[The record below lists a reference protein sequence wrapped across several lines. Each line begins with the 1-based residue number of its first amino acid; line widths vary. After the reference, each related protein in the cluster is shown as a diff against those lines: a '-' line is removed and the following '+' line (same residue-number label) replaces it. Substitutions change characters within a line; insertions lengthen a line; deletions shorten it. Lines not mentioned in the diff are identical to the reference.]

1 MLVLDS
7 KFLENK
13 KFPFVQLFSPKTF
26 TEIVLCLP
34 RYRDKALLSMY
45 VFGFK
50 QKPNKEVHTDLF
62 NLTLRTKGRK
72 EKEIQ
77 KVEFIY

>member
-1 MLVLDS
+1 
-7 KFLENK
+7 
-13 KFPFVQLFSPKTF
+13 
-26 TEIVLCLP
+26 
-34 RYRDKALLSMY
+34 MY

-62 NLTLRTKGRK
+62 NLILRTKGRK